1 MSAPYVS
8 GRRSRPRLI
17 GQTTDVEGKRAFCL
31 TLQTREQHIR
41 REKATSNVCTN
52 QGLLALRASVYLAA
66 MGPQGI
72 RETAQLCFNKASYLA
87 ARLTEAGIPLRYPQQ
102 AFFNELLVKLDR
114 PAKEILDEASDA
126 GFLAGYAVGEH
137 YPELADCLLVAV
149 TEKRTKAEMDA
160 LADILSSGR
169 ASALGGRGRA
179 VGHDATQ
186 FVQHDLSE

>member
-1 MSAPYVS
+1 
-8 GRRSRPRLI
+8 
-17 GQTTDVEGKRAFCL
+17 
-31 TLQTREQHIR
+31 
-41 REKATSNVCTN
+41 
-52 QGLLALRASVYLAA
+52 

-72 RETAQLCFNKASYLA
+72 REAAQLCFNKASYLA
-87 ARLTEAGIPLRYPQQ
+87 QRLTEAGIPLRYPQQ

-137 YPELADCLLVAV
+137 YPDLADCLLVAV